1 MTDWLARFRELVK
14 DDSRFSLGADS
25 AIRANSSP
33 LNGDRGADTRKTSAI
48 GAIGPFGTA
57 ARESGR
63 QSDTPNQSVEI
74 DWQSLFDERAAIR
87 EYDGRHTRAE
97 AEWLAWGELENR
109 WHMQY
114 GERIARDICAGCRKP
129 IGNSAAID
137 LIDGNRVHCNRSND
151 CLILHGRRW
160 RNAASHALVACGIN
174 QPKGAQADGSTEL
187 G

>member
-48 GAIGPFGTA
+48 GSIGPFGAA

-74 DWQSLFDERAAIR
+74 DWQALFDERAAIR

-97 AEWLAWGELENR
+97 AERLAWGALENR

-114 GERIARDICAGCRKP
+114 GERVPPETCAGCRRP
-129 IGNSAAID
+129 IGGEVALG
-137 LIDGNRVHCNRSND
+137 LIDGCRVHDRRD
-151 CLILHGRRW
+151 HACLTQYGERW
-160 RNAASHALVACGIN
+160 RLAATRALLA
-174 QPKGAQADGSTEL
+174 L
-187 G
+187 GLAPTKIDD